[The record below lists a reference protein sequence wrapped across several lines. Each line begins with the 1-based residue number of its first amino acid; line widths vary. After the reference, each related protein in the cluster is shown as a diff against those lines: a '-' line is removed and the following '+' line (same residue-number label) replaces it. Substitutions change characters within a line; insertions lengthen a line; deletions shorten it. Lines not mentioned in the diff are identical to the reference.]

1 VNPLSALAL
10 AISVSLISSTI
21 VTVVMTE
28 PLRIVLRQLCL
39 DNNSTAFWIP
49 FTIVM
54 FYVTPLLFTMLFE
67 STLVLPDLVN
77 TLRTALASSLFGGF
91 AALLV
96 VGYQIA
102 RARPV
107 AR

>member
-1 VNPLSALAL
+1 MEPLSALSL
-10 AISVSLISSTI
+10 TITVSLIFSTV
-21 VTVVMTE
+21 VTVVMIE
-28 PLRIVLRQLCL
+28 PLRRVLRQLCL
-39 DNNSTAFWIP
+39 DSNASAFWIL

-54 FYVTPLLFTMLFE
+54 LYVTPLLVTMLFE
-67 STLVLPDLVN
+67 STVTLPTLVN

-96 VGYQIA
+96 VGYQIS
-102 RARPV
+102 RARP

>member
-1 VNPLSALAL
+1 MSPLAALGV
-10 AISVSLISSTI
+10 AIVVSLVFSTV

-28 PLRIVLRQLCL
+28 PLRAILRQLCL
-39 DNNSTAFWIP
+39 SNTASAFWIP

-54 FYVTPLLFTMLFE
+54 LYVTPLLITTLFE
-67 STLVLPDLVN
+67 HTVTEPSLVN

-96 VGYQIA
+96 VGYQIS
-102 RARPV
+102 RARP